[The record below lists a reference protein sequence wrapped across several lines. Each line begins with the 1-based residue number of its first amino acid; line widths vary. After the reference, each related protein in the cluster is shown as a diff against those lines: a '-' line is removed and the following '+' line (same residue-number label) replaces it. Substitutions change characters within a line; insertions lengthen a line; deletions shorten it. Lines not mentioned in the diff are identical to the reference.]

1 MGHCVNLAQGKAER
15 QVSIQPI
22 TVANGRYHHLSLP
35 TARFPDARWIAPRYN
50 PYMTSASPNYSFS
63 DQFYAGARA
72 CIPVV
77 ISVAAYGVVWGV
89 LARGAG
95 LSLLEVVLMS
105 ALVFAGSA
113 QFVALD
119 LWTTVPAS
127 LPIGALILAA
137 LIVNLR
143 YLLLTAT
150 LRPLFGPH
158 EQIKGALVMGIVSD
172 ETWAITVGEM
182 AKGRGTLAFLLG
194 GGVLAYVCW
203 LATTVIGHTLGSAID
218 DPTKY
223 GLDFAFTATF
233 LALLLGMWKGKG
245 DLIPWLVAALAA
257 IISAKLIPG
266 SWYILIGGIVGSLA
280 GAMSDRIR
288 NVD

>member
-1 MGHCVNLAQGKAER
+1 M
-15 QVSIQPI
+15 STI
-22 TVANGRYHHLSLP
+22 
-35 TARFPDARWIAPRYN
+35 
-50 PYMTSASPNYSFS
+50 ASPPYRFS

-77 ISVAAYGVVWGV
+77 ISVAAYGIVWGV

-95 LSLLEVVLMS
+95 LSLLEVILMS

-150 LRPLFGPH
+150 LRPLFGSH
-158 EQIKGALVMGIVSD
+158 EQLKGALVMGIVSD

-257 IISAKLIPG
+257 VISAKLIPG

-280 GAMSDRIR
+280 GAVSDRIR
-288 NVD
+288 HVN

>member
-1 MGHCVNLAQGKAER
+1 MSTLA
-15 QVSIQPI
+15 P
-22 TVANGRYHHLSLP
+22 
-35 TARFPDARWIAPRYN
+35 
-50 PYMTSASPNYSFS
+50 ASYRFS

-72 CIPVV
+72 CIPVC

-95 LSLLEVVLMS
+95 LSLFEVILMS
-105 ALVFAGSA
+105 GLVFAGSA

-119 LWTTVPAS
+119 LWTATPSS
-127 LPIGALILAA
+127 LPIGPLILAA

-150 LRPLFGPH
+150 LRPLFRPD
-158 EQIKGALVMGIVSD
+158 QQLKGALMMGIVSD
-172 ETWAITVGEM
+172 ETWAMTVGEM
-182 AKGRGTLAFLLG
+182 SKGRGTIGFLLG
-194 GGVLAYVCW
+194 GGVLAYCVW
-203 LATTVIGHTLGSAID
+203 MATTVTGHVLGSAID

-245 DLIPWLVAALAA
+245 DLVPWIVAALVA
-257 IISAKLIPG
+257 IVSAKYIEG

-280 GAMSDRIR
+280 GAIAERLR
-288 NVD
+288 HAH